1 MHQTFAMWEL
11 AIIAEDFEA
20 QRRAI
25 FADIDR
31 KDGPMWSQV
40 YTICM
45 GILKGMEDRVD
56 AHGKPLSPAAPV
68 EAAPPQPKPRS
79 TAPLKEDEIFSKPG
93 GASLRGGVEKAWD
106 QVARSPGS
114 SPMKDLS
121 PLAKKTWKNARD
133 RMLSKEQQNAVSP
146 DSIRSQAQ
154 QYLSGLLHVEWIGSL
169 FRQEFGTELAAT
181 VLGTPYAEPTL
192 YTHAAQA
199 LCHLAIHSLAEDQ
212 FGNVHRDVPSIIRTL
227 TSIITKVEGL
237 KARFPVHWTDS
248 TGRKDSPEVDDI
260 LDVLRAGL
268 ELVVTKFEPFSSDLR
283 LSLMDLR
290 LAKEVIAKP
299 KEMAAELPKPTPKQ
313 REDLSKSKPI
323 RESRSASIRQRAV
336 EQKGP
341 EMEQVR

>member
-1 MHQTFAMWEL
+1 MWEL

-40 YTICM
+40 YSICM
-45 GILKGMEDRVD
+45 GILKGMEDRAD

-68 EAAPPQPKPRS
+68 EKAPPQPKPRS
-79 TAPLKEDEIFSKPG
+79 TAPLKEGEIFTKPG
-93 GASLRGGVEKAWD
+93 GALRGGVEKAWD

-121 PLAKKTWKNARD
+121 PLAKKTWKSARD
-133 RMLSKEQQNAVSP
+133 RILSKEQQSAVSP
-146 DSIRSQAQ
+146 ENIRSQAQ

-199 LCHLAIHSLAEDQ
+199 LCHLAVHSLAEDQ

-227 TSIITKVEGL
+227 TSIITKVEAL
-237 KARFPVHWTDS
+237 KKRFPVHWTDS

-260 LDVLRAGL
+260 LDVLRGNL
-268 ELVVTKFEPFSSDLR
+268 ELVVTRFEPFSSDLR

-290 LAKEVIAKP
+290 LAKELVAKP
-299 KEMAAELPKPTPKQ
+299 KEMVAEPPKPAPKQ
-313 REDLSKSKPI
+313 REDLDKSKPI
-323 RESRSASIRQRAV
+323 REGKPGEVRQRAV
-336 EQKGP
+336 EQKVP